1 MQEVSQVSGGLN
13 DRSVGRW
20 AVALAA
26 TAALMVGGGHQGSV
40 GSAYAGG
47 EPDDNVGSPGRDGQD
62 TTCFVYRPSH
72 EPSPGC
78 NAVGEDGGD
87 GAPGAFYR

>member
-1 MQEVSQVSGGLN
+1 MQEVSQVPGELN

-26 TAALMVGGGHQGSV
+26 TAALTVWVGYLGSV

-47 EPDDNVGSPGRDGQD
+47 EPDENVGSPGRNGQD
-62 TTCFVYRPSH
+62 TTCFVFRPSH
-72 EPSPGC
+72 EPSPDC
-78 NAVGEDGGD
+78 NAVGEDGED
-87 GAPGAFYR
+87 GAPGAVYR